1 LAIENSSWAPLRR
14 PLFRA
19 LWIATLVSSIGTW
32 MHEVGAGWLMVTLN
46 PSPVMVAL
54 VQAATSLPA
63 FFLSLPAGALADIVD
78 RRRYLI
84 AAQFWMLSCAA
95 LLGALTLAGSISA
108 WGLLA
113 LTFALACGAAM
124 MTPAWAA
131 TVPELVPREEL
142 AAAIALNSTSV
153 NVARAIGPA
162 VAGVLVAAAG
172 PAVAFLLNA
181 CSFVGVIVVLSRW
194 RRARTTREAPEPFFG
209 AMRAGL
215 RYARTAPRLRAVM
228 VRGFTFFICGSAMWA
243 LLPLV
248 ARQVGGGART
258 YGLLLTGIGTGA
270 VCAALTLPPLRARWS
285 RDRLVQ
291 AASILLAVTM
301 SVLAHAHTLY
311 ALVPAMLFTGVAWLT
326 VLSSLHVSAQTAVPG
341 WVRAR
346 ALSIYLIMLSM
357 GMSAGSA
364 LWGAIAS
371 RSSVSIA
378 LTTAALGSL
387 IAIVLTR
394 RFSLDGHDALE
405 SDVAGAGEH
414 TSSGGAPASAQR
426 PHAPASTGS
435 RSTL

>member
-1 LAIENSSWAPLRR
+1 VNSPWAPLRR
-14 PLFRA
+14 PLYRA

-54 VQAATSLPA
+54 VQAATALPA
-63 FFLSLPAGALADIVD
+63 FLLSLPAGALADIVD

-84 AAQFWMLSCAA
+84 AAQLWSLTCAA
-95 LLGALTLAGSISA
+95 LLGMLTLAGAISA
-108 WGLLA
+108 TLLLV

-142 AAAIALNSTSV
+142 AAAVALNSTSV

-162 VAGVLVAAAG
+162 IAGVLVAAAG
-172 PAVAFLLNA
+172 PAAAFLVNA
-181 CSFVGVIVVLSRW
+181 CTFLGVIVVLTRW
-194 RRARTTREAPEPFFG
+194 QRLHGKSEKREAFLD

-215 RYARTAPRLRAVM
+215 RYVRAAPRLQAVM
-228 VRGFTFFICGSAMWA
+228 VRGLTFFICGSAMWA

-248 ARQVGGGART
+248 ARGAGGGART
-258 YGLLLTGIGTGA
+258 YGVFLTCIGTGA
-270 VCAALTLPPLRARWS
+270 VSAAVLLPPLRARLS

-291 AASILLAVTM
+291 GASLLLAAM
-301 SVLAHAHTLY
+301 MAVLAYAHALY
-311 ALVPAMLFTGVAWLT
+311 VLVPAMLLTGMAWLT

-346 ALSIYLIMLSM
+346 ALSVYLVMLSL
-357 GMSAGSA
+357 GMSAGAA

-371 RSSVSIA
+371 HTSVSTA
-378 LTTAALGSL
+378 LVAAASGAVLAVL
-387 IAIVLTR
+387 LTR
-394 RFSLDGHDALE
+394 RFSLGAEDVTADDGATHPQRA
-405 SDVAGAGEH
+405 
-414 TSSGGAPASAQR
+414 SG
-426 PHAPASTGS
+426 
-435 RSTL
+435 